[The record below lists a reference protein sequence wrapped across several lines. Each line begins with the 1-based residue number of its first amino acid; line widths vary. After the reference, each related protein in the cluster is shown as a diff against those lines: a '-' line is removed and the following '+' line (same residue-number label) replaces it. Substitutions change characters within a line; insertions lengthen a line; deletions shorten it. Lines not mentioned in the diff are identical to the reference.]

1 MLSRLEQKKIQI
13 EPGIRLCG
21 IESKVQK
28 RWEHGHI
35 VQGLILYFQGQS
47 LDNWA
52 TKGCKLTK
60 GC

>member
-1 MLSRLEQKKIQI
+1 MQI

-52 TKGCKLTK
+52 TKGCKLAK